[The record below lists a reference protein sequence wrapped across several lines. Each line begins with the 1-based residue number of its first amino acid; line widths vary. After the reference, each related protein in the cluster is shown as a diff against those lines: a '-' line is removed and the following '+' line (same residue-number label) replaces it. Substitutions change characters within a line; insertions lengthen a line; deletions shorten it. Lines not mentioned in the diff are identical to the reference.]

1 MKNYY
6 SPLFVLI
13 GALIYIYPV
22 LADSSP
28 IPDKVKR
35 RMSRAAMIPD
45 TLQNAGFEDRGAS
58 GSVPGWLGVVHA
70 GDSYLVGLDDSQA
83 FAGESSLIIKNTGK
97 PSWGGAHQTIRAEH
111 LAGREIEMTVWV
123 KAANVSAPGFYV
135 ALKATQMG
143 RELDSIKTADSV
155 RGDVDWKKISLRTM
169 LSKETTHLEVSL
181 ILDGD
186 GNVWVDDVHLDP
198 LPEKPF

>member
-1 MKNYY
+1 MVRTCLLSVRWARLRAKQ
-6 SPLFVLI
+6 
-13 GALIYIYPV
+13 PV
-22 LADSSP
+22 AP
-28 IPDKVKR
+28 
-35 RMSRAAMIPD
+35 A
-45 TLQNAGFEDRGAS
+45 T
-58 GSVPGWLGVVHA
+58 
-70 GDSYLVGLDDSQA
+70 
-83 FAGESSLIIKNTGK
+83 
-97 PSWGGAHQTIRAEH
+97 AE
-111 LAGREIEMTVWV
+111 
-123 KAANVSAPGFYV
+123 AANVSAPGFYV

-186 GNVWVDDVHLDP
+186 GSVWVDDVHLDP

>member
-1 MKNYY
+1 MKNHY
-6 SPLFVLI
+6 SPLVALI
-13 GALIYIYPV
+13 GALIYMCPV
-22 LADSSP
+22 PADSSP

-45 TLQNAGFEDRGAS
+45 ALQNTGFEDSDAS
-58 GSVPGWLGVVHA
+58 GRVPGWPSVVHA

-111 LAGREIEMTVWV
+111 MAGREIEMTVRV
-123 KAANVSAPGFYV
+123 KAANVSAPGFYI

-143 RELDSIKTADSV
+143 RELDDIKTADSV
-155 RGDVDWKKISLRTM
+155 RSDVDWKKISLRTM
-169 LSKETTHLEVSL
+169 LPKETTHLEVSL

-186 GNVWVDDVHLDP
+186 GSVWVDDVHLDL